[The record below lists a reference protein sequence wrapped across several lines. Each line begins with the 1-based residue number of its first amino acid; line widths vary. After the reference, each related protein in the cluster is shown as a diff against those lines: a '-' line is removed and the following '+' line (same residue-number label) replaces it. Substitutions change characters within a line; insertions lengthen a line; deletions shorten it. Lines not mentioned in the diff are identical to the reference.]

1 METLNEPISGNSKL
15 SSALP
20 VVMSGSQTFMQTLE
34 AVSKQASDRFYV
46 QTMTFEGDSA
56 GQQLIGL
63 MLASR
68 VKHKVLVIDSYS
80 DVVLNDRFVQV
91 PPGLLDRELQN
102 EKKATQQLLKH
113 AIAHGIH
120 VYKTSPMGF
129 LNHRYPFRNH
139 KKCVVVDHHLF
150 TGGINFSDHNFAW
163 HDMMIRVPSKVLSDA
178 AAEDILANAEGIQTS
193 GVIQDGKT
201 TLLYLN
207 RKSSAEYRYVMDWI
221 CSAKQ
226 HIQVYS
232 PYVSD
237 PLVSVLRSISHNV
250 EISFFVPA
258 VNNKDLFRQYMRRKC
273 SEGWFSLYEI
283 PQQMSHLKAIC
294 MDDEQLLFGSSNFDF
309 ISYLFEDEISV
320 ISSETEVLEAFR
332 SQIRDPFLKTAQK
345 VTHAVHNSIS
355 SHIPDLIWSLLR
367 YIDSKPSSIYLRS

>member
-1 METLNEPISGNSKL
+1 METLNEHIPGFSNLSNS
-15 SSALP
+15 LP
-20 VVMSGSQTFMQTLE
+20 VVMSGSQAFMHTLE
-34 AVSKQASDRFYV
+34 SVSKQATDRFYV

-80 DVVLNDRFVQV
+80 DVVMNDRFIQV
-91 PPGLLDRELQN
+91 PPGLLDRGLQH
-102 EKKATQQLLKH
+102 EKKATQQLLNQ
-113 AIAHGIH
+113 AISNGIH

-163 HDMMIRVPSKVLSDA
+163 HDMMVRVPSKVLSDA
-178 AAEDILANAEGIQTS
+178 ASEDILANAEGIQTS
-193 GVIQDGKT
+193 GMIQEGKT
-201 TLLYLN
+201 TLCYLN
-207 RKSSAEYRYVMDWI
+207 RNSSAEYRYVMDWI
-221 CSAKQ
+221 CSAKH

-237 PLVSVLRSISHNV
+237 PLVSVLRSISHKV
-250 EISFFVPA
+250 EISFFVPE
-258 VNNKDLFRQYMRRKC
+258 VNNKDMFRQYMRRKS

-283 PQQMSHLKAIC
+283 PQRMSHLKAIC
-294 MDDEQLLFGSSNFDF
+294 IDDEQLLFGSSNFDF
-309 ISYLFEDEISV
+309 ISYLFEDEICV
-320 ISSETEVLEAFR
+320 ISSESEILEAFR
-332 SQIRDPFLKTAQK
+332 SQIRDPFMKTSQK
-345 VTHAVHNSIS
+345 VPHAVHRSIS